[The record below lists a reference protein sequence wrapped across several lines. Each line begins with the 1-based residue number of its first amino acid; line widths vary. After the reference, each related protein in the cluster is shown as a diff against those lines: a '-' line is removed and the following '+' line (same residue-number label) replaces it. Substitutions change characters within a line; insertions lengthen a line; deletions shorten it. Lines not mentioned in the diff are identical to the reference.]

1 MWRVPPPKSRLRLTL
16 DVFARICVTHG
27 GGGDSGDAEGE
38 GGDGIPASATVA
50 AQGVRFN
57 VKTGVKTI

>member
-1 MWRVPPPKSRLRLTL
+1 MCDGLTL

-27 GGGDSGDAEGE
+27 GGGESGGAEGE

-50 AQGVRFN
+50 AETATRQQVVADASAAKDPRQ
-57 VKTGVKTI
+57 V